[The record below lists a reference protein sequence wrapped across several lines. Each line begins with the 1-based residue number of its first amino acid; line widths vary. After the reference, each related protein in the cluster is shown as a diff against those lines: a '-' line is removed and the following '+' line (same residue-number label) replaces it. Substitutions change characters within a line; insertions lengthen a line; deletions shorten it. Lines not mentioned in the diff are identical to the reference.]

1 MNAFRITKL
10 NTIFRILFIC
20 SICVFS
26 ANAQRPAATPAN
38 EPAPDRISFGLRGGV
53 LFSGL
58 VNNADSTQAT
68 SATSPPTISTTTVN
82 SQSWR
87 GAIGGTIR
95 YDLTEKIDIGAD
107 VLFRRAGYDTAI
119 NLYTQD
125 DGEID
130 DLIEGR
136 TEQTKADFWDVPI
149 LARYYT
155 KARSDEGS
163 RPFFTGGIAFR
174 SAGNIRSISEVIDE
188 DLLRDTDTTPVGP
201 AHDFSSGAVIGAG
214 IQLRDD
220 VGLKVDF
227 EVRLTRWFQRS
238 LMSGPANSRQNQAE
252 FVFGMTF

>member
-1 MNAFRITKL
+1 ML
-10 NTIFRILFIC
+10 FRILLLSAIW
-20 SICVFS
+20 VFGAS
-26 ANAQRPAATPAN
+26 AQRPAT
-38 EPAPDRISFGLRGGV
+38 PAPDEPPPRRISYGLRGGV

-58 VNNADSTQAT
+58 VNNADSTQASST
-68 SATSPPTISTTTVN
+68 TTPPTILTTTVD

-87 GAIGGTIR
+87 AAIGGTIR

-107 VLFRRAGYDTAI
+107 ILFRRAGYDTEI
-119 NLYTQD
+119 NLYEQD

-136 TEQTKADFWDVPI
+136 TEQTRADFWDVPI

-155 KARSDEGS
+155 KARGDEGT

-174 SAGNIRSISEVIDE
+174 AAGNVRSTCEIIDK
-188 DLLRDTDTTPVGP
+188 DLLRDTDTTPIGP
-201 AHDFSSGAVIGAG
+201 AHDFAAGAVLGAG
-214 IQLRDD
+214 VQLRDD

-227 EVRLTRWFQRS
+227 ELRLTRWFQRS

-252 FVFGMTF
+252 FVFGITF

>member
-1 MNAFRITKL
+1 MVFLPLTITPNFTRSLLGKDLYMNAFRITKL
-10 NTIFRILFIC
+10 NTIFRILFLS
-20 SICVFS
+20 SICVIS
-26 ANAQRPAATPAN
+26 ASAQRPAATPAN
-38 EPAPDRISFGLRGGV
+38 EPVPDRISFGLRGGV

-95 YDLTEKIDIGAD
+95 YDLSEKIDIGAD
-107 VLFRRAGYDTAI
+107 VLFRRAGYDTEI

-174 SAGNIRSISEVIDE
+174 SAGCCGDSLRSGSGSGCSRWSIR
-188 DLLRDTDTTPVGP
+188 
-201 AHDFSSGAVIGAG
+201 
-214 IQLRDD
+214 
-220 VGLKVDF
+220 
-227 EVRLTRWFQRS
+227 
-238 LMSGPANSRQNQAE
+238 AE
-252 FVFGMTF
+252 RGCSAAS